1 MDSKKIG
8 ITLMLLALVLFGMVY
23 AFLGNASN
31 LSNQNNC
38 NPTKE
43 CQKAASVIGFSN
55 IAFGIIF
62 SILSLGFYILFFNND
77 SRVLERIEKESHDK
91 AIADKFS
98 IALSMLDPMEQ
109 KVLTSIKEQDGIT
122 QSTLRIRTDL
132 SKAKLSM
139 ILTDMEKRDIIR
151 RIPKGKSLAVFLKE
165 KY

>member
-8 ITLMLLALVLFGMVY
+8 ITLMVLAVMLFGMVY
-23 AFLGNASN
+23 AFLDNASKA
-31 LSNQNNC
+31 STQNNC

-43 CQKAASVIGFSN
+43 CQKAASLIGWSN

-77 SRVLERIEKESHDK
+77 THVLERIEKETKEK
-91 AIADKFS
+91 ALSEKFS
-98 IALSMLDPMEQ
+98 IALSMLDPAEQ
-109 KVLTSIKEQDGIT
+109 KVISAIREQEGIT
-122 QSTLRIRTDL
+122 QSTLRIRTDM

-139 ILTDMEKRDIIR
+139 VLSDFEKRDIIR
-151 RIPKGKSLAVFLKE
+151 RVPKGKTLAIYLKE

>member
-8 ITLMLLALVLFGMVY
+8 ITLMLLAVVLFGMVY
-23 AFLGNASN
+23 SFLDDANNASA
-31 LSNQNNC
+31 QKNC

-62 SILSLGFYILFFNND
+62 SVLSLGFYIMFFNTD
-77 SRVLERIEKESHDK
+77 SKVLERIEKETHDK
-91 AIADKFS
+91 ALSDKFA
-98 IALSMLDPMEQ
+98 IALSMLDPLEQ
-109 KVLTSIKEQDGIT
+109 KVLTSIREQDGVT

-139 ILTDMEKRDIIR
+139 ILSDFEKRDIVR
-151 RIPKGKSLAVFLKE
+151 RIPKGKSLAIFLKE

>member
-8 ITLMLLALVLFGMVY
+8 ITLMVLSVVLFGMVY
-23 AFLGNASN
+23 LFMDNANRVS
-31 LSNQNNC
+31 SSSNC

-43 CQKAASVIGFSN
+43 CQKSASVIGFSN

-77 SRVLERIEKESHDK
+77 SNVLEFMKKESEQK
-91 AIADKFS
+91 NINDKFM

-109 KVLTSIKEQDGIT
+109 KVLSAIREQEGIT

-139 ILTDMEKRDIIR
+139 ILTDFEKRDIVSR
-151 RIPKGKSLAVFLKE
+151 VPKGKTLAVFLKD

>member
-8 ITLMLLALVLFGMVY
+8 ITLMLFAVVLFGMVY
-23 AFLGNASN
+23 SFMHDANNTSA
-31 LSNQNNC
+31 QNNC

-43 CQKAASVIGFSN
+43 CQKAASIIGWSHL
-55 IAFGIIF
+55 AFGIIF

-77 SRVLERIEKESHDK
+77 SKVLERIEKETHQK
-91 AIADKFS
+91 AISDKFS

-109 KVLTSIKEQDGIT
+109 KVLNSIREQEGIT

-139 ILTDMEKRDIIR
+139 ILSDFEKRDIVR
-151 RIPKGKSLAVFLKE
+151 RVPKGKSLAIFLKE